1 MSGCSAAWLARLTG
15 GQKVAS
21 SNLAIPTICSVYG
34 ILDTTFG
41 PAEIPF
47 FISLLTFVSQARIGM
62 LWSTLFEKTAK
73 NQFFCCCTR
82 VTGLSE
88 N

>member
-1 MSGCSAAWLARLTG
+1 MSVRDIAQLGLARLSG

-21 SNLAIPTICSVYG
+21 SNLAIPTICSIYG

-47 FISLLTFVSQARIGM
+47 FIFPAKGSL
-62 LWSTLFEKTAK
+62 K
-73 NQFFCCCTR
+73 NPYKDAMVDVF
-82 VTGLSE
+82 
-88 N
+88 